1 MDFMGSQ
8 DLRAEEG
15 REKWEREEIGVWGQG
30 CDVTGGEEETAAA
43 QLVEKATVRVSL
55 TS

>member
-1 MDFMGSQ
+1 M
-8 DLRAEEG
+8 
-15 REKWEREEIGVWGQG
+15 GVWEQG

-43 QLVEKATVRVSL
+43 QLVEKAIIRLNV